1 MDEQADRTNYEKEHP
16 DHAPEKEFFARATE
30 RIDKALR
37 GIAETEERMARNIR
51 RDAKS

>member
-1 MDEQADRTNYEKEHP
+1 MNEEADRTNHEKEHP
-16 DHAPEKEFFARATE
+16 NHPPEKEFFARATE
-30 RIDKALR
+30 RIDKALK